1 MKTNLGSNSVE
12 TTIGFAESGDQSFA
26 YNGDGTINYIDSV
39 VDGQVYRQ
47 TFTWAAG
54 QLTNVSKWVKQ

>member
-12 TTIGFAESGDQSFA
+12 TTIGFAESGDQTFA
-26 YNGDGTINYIDSV
+26 YNADGTVNYIDAV

-47 TFTWAAG
+47 TFTWSNG
-54 QLTNVSKWVKQ
+54 QLVKTSKWVKQ